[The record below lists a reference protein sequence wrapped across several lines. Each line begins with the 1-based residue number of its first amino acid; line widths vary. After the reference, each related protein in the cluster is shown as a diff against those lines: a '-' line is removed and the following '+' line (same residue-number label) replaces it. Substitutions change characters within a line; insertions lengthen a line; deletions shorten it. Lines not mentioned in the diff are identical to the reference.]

1 MNKILLKKCL
11 LIFRI
16 EEDDKIARDL
26 NRSGLIHQNK
36 NCVVQ

>member
-16 EEDDKIARDL
+16 EEDDKIVRDL

-36 NCVVQ
+36 NCVIQ